1 MEMEEEQTDMGI
13 TLSVCSV
20 WEKSIK
26 TMRFGM
32 SRKFLIIYG
41 IIIATV
47 TIFFLI
53 FGERKDPRYYIT
65 MLILAIAGKV
75 LSKFI
80 DNRE

>member
-1 MEMEEEQTDMGI
+1 
-13 TLSVCSV
+13 
-20 WEKSIK
+20 
-26 TMRFGM
+26 M

-47 TIFFLI
+47 TILFLI

-75 LSKFI
+75 LSKII